1 MKTVK
6 EFLQIECWDI
16 KDKLQMYHDY
26 QEYEKS
32 GTIGQCK
39 LREVAENYINQA
51 SYEGLEYNTVI
62 IIQHIMFELY
72 REFSEY
78 YVSSCNEC

>member
-6 EFLQIECWDI
+6 EFLQIECLDI

-51 SYEGLEYNTVI
+51 SCEGLEYNTVI

>member
-26 QEYEKS
+26 KWYEKS
-32 GTIGQCK
+32 GTIGCCK

-51 SYEGLEYNTVI
+51 SWEGLEYNTVI